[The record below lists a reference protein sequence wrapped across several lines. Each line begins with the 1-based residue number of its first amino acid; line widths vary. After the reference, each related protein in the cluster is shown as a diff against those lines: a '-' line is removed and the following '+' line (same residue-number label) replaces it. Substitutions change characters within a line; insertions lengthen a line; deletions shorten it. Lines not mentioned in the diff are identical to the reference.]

1 MSKNFWINDFDKG
14 QLYIPQYV
22 NLHIYFAVCD
32 YKNKQYTQGQHW
44 TDGCQYNC
52 SCEDAAI
59 GYYRCRN
66 L

>member
-1 MSKNFWINDFDKG
+1 MGIGMHYSFVLIYKKN
-14 QLYIPQYV
+14 
-22 NLHIYFAVCD
+22 YFTVCE